1 MDSIYRV
8 NALNSRSVGE
18 ILEIIEYL
26 DKMHYLLNVS
36 LYTRDSDSFS
46 NFKDLHFPDELHYH
60 SVREK
65 LV

>member
-1 MDSIYRV
+1 MDCIYRV

-26 DKMHYLLNVS
+26 EKMHYLLNVS
-36 LYTRDSDSFS
+36 LYTRDSDSFR
-46 NFKDLHFPDELHYH
+46 NFKDLHVPDELHYH
-60 SVREK
+60 LTIEK

>member
-1 MDSIYRV
+1 MDSIYGV
-8 NALNSRSVGE
+8 SALNSRSVGE

-36 LYTRDSDSFS
+36 LYTRDSDSFR
-46 NFKDLHFPDELHYH
+46 NFKDLHFPDKLHYH
-60 SVREK
+60 LMIEK